1 MPKSLRTPRQQLL
14 LSLLIAARKTK
25 GMTQADVAA
34 ALHKPQSFVAKY
46 ENGERRIDVIEFLDI
61 ATALGISTS
70 ELLSKIE
77 PTDNR
82 SKRAGKRP
90 GKR

>member
-25 GMTQADVAA
+25 GMTQADVAV

-61 ATALGISTS
+61 ATALGISTA

-82 SKRAGKRP
+82 AKRTGKRP
-90 GKR
+90 AKR